1 MRRIAV
7 VNHVRKQAPRI
18 LGALFCLQI
27 SLGWTS
33 CDQKNDTP
41 PWDTPGEP
49 LSTAP
54 VSPAPAPAP
63 KAAKPPELH
72 AAQVTPNVSRAE
84 APFVFIAYNVKNWL
98 TMDRYVD
105 GKNLKD
111 APKPD
116 VEKQAVVQILTRQRP
131 DVIGLCEIGTA
142 SDLKE
147 IQDKLKAAGLDLPHS
162 HYTGGSDPVRHL
174 GLLSRFPI
182 TSTAQPA
189 EMEYQLSGQTFA
201 INRGVL
207 DATVDAQG
215 KSYRFIGMHL
225 KSKRDSDQGDQEA
238 IRLNEARLIRR
249 HVDTILAA
257 DPNARLVVY
266 GDFNDTRPTPA
277 IKELTGKYKDPTYLT
292 AIPAKDR
299 QNQAWTYF
307 WELHDIYSR
316 IDFVMVSQGLR
327 NEVNFPES
335 KIIDD
340 ADWNEASD
348 HRPVMA
354 IFK

>member
-1 MRRIAV
+1 MRRIAFFTLV
-7 VNHVRKQAPRI
+7 KKQAPRI
-18 LGALFCLQI
+18 LGAVFCLQI
-27 SLGWTS
+27 ALGWTS
-33 CDQKNDTP
+33 CDGKDKTP
-41 PWDTPGEP
+41 AWDTPGTP
-49 LSTAP
+49 ITS
-54 VSPAPAPAP
+54 APATPTPIAP
-63 KAAKPPELH
+63 PKVVIQTTPVVAE
-72 AAQVTPNVSRAE
+72 VTPNVSRAE
-84 APFVFIAYNVKNWL
+84 SPFVFIAYNVKNWL
-98 TMDRYVD
+98 TMDRYED

-111 APKPD
+111 TPKPD
-116 VEKQAVVQILTRQRP
+116 LEKQAVVQILTRQRP

-162 HYTGGSDPVRHL
+162 HYSGGSDPVRHL

-238 IRLNEARLIRR
+238 IRLNEARLVRR
-249 HVDTILAA
+249 HIDTILTA

-327 NEVNFPES
+327 SDVNFPES

-340 ADWNEASD
+340 ADWNDASD